1 MESHFILTTLSG
13 CKIQIVD
20 QTEYP
25 AQSTIDSYSFE
36 DSISLNIL
44 LSNSLKEQKIID
56 KEILVH
62 KDYCNKQFTV
72 DGDTFTSKDI
82 SEFQLS
88 NDGKFTAMHIILPTK
103 EWVDKFTKEELLAK
117 YPYLFYYDNGIHK
130 SLNGGLTSEI
140 VDSELLLQINTTGT
154 NLFKCKRSTFSICF
168 LFRCYIN
175 YCKRVLDQQISKCI
189 NKDKDLLFKRDFVWM
204 TINVIK
210 YYIELGQLDEA
221 QRLLEETMSC
231 NGFCKSN
238 MVNYSL
244 TNNTVSGCGCGA

>member
-25 AQSTIDSYSFE
+25 VQSTIDSYSFE
-36 DSISLNIL
+36 DSVSLNVVIN
-44 LSNSLKEQKIID
+44 NSLKGDKIVD

-62 KDYCNKQFTV
+62 KDHCDKQFTV
-72 DGDTFTSKDI
+72 DGDTFTGKDI

-88 NDGKFTAMHIILPTK
+88 NDGKFTAYHLIVPTK
-103 EWVDKFTKEELLAK
+103 EWVSKFTTEELLAK
-117 YPYLFYYDNGIHK
+117 YPYLYYYDEGLRR
-130 SLNGGLTSEI
+130 SLDGGKTSEL
-140 VDSELLLQINTTGT
+140 VEQELVYQVNITGT
-154 NLFKCKRSTFSICF
+154 SLLRCKRSTFSICF
-168 LFRCYIN
+168 LFKCYIN

-189 NKDKDLLFKRDFVWM
+189 TKDKDLLFKRDFVWM

-244 TNNTVSGCGCGA
+244 LNNTVSGCGCGA

>member
-1 MESHFILTTLSG
+1 MEAHFLLATLNG
-13 CKIQIVD
+13 CKLQIVD

-25 AQSTIDSYSFE
+25 AQSSIDSYSFE
-36 DSISLNIL
+36 DSVSLNIL
-44 LSNSLKEQKIID
+44 LNNSSKGENIID

-82 SEFQLS
+82 SEFQLP
-88 NDGKFTAMHIILPTK
+88 NDGKFTVIHVILPTK
-103 EWVDKFTKEELLAK
+103 EWVDKFNKEELFAK
-117 YPYLFYYDNGIHK
+117 YPYLYYYDKGIHK
-130 SLNGGLTSEI
+130 SLNGGAI
-140 VDSELLLQINTTGT
+140 SELVDVELLSQVNIIGTT
-154 NLFKCKRSTFSICF
+154 LLKCKRSTFSICF
-168 LFRCYIN
+168 LFKCYIN

-189 NKDKDLLFKRDFVWM
+189 TKDKDLLFKRDFVWM

-238 MVNYSL
+238 MVNYPL